1 MLPGNAYRMR
11 IYIAEDDRYEGIPLY
26 EWIIRKAKNFGLAG
40 ATVFRGVEGFGAC
53 REIHTT
59 RILMM
64 SEKLPIIMEIVD
76 HLDILERFI
85 PEIEPA
91 IEEGLVTVEPV
102 EVKIFKI
109 KG

>member
-1 MLPGNAYRMR
+1 MR

-40 ATVFRGVEGFGAC
+40 ATVFRGVEGFGA
-53 REIHTT
+53 RRKIHTT